1 MIRLPPRSTPLYS
14 SAASDV
20 YKRQP
25 PWVSSARTRHSR
37 PSPSRPC
44 SWSRT
49 ATSRWASATRWPAS
63 APASRS
69 RTSASCWRV
78 CCQEASTD
86 DGRDNPEKGVTMK
99 LERHARRLTVFV
111 GEADAYGHKPLATE
125 IVHRAQQAGLAGATV
140 LRGIEGFG
148 ASNHVHTTR
157 ILSLS
162 NDLPIVIV
170 TVS

>member
-1 MIRLPPRSTPLYS
+1 
-14 SAASDV
+14 
-20 YKRQP
+20 
-25 PWVSSARTRHSR
+25 
-37 PSPSRPC
+37 
-44 SWSRT
+44 
-49 ATSRWASATRWPAS
+49 
-63 APASRS
+63 
-69 RTSASCWRV
+69 
-78 CCQEASTD
+78 
-86 DGRDNPEKGVTMK
+86 MK

-170 TVS
+170 IVDEAERIDAFIPQLDDLITEGLVILDDVEVIKYVGRAAR